1 MTPKQQRFVEEY
13 LVDLNA
19 TQAAIRA
26 GYSEKTA
33 RQIAEENLSKPDIA
47 AAIKKETEAL
57 SERTHIT
64 QEQVLKE
71 FARIGFADIRN
82 LMEWDEESATF
93 IPSSKLSDDIAA
105 TVSSVKTKK
114 RTVYLKE
121 GDPETTIEMEIRTYD
136 KVQALTQ
143 IGRRLGMFTDKTDVT
158 SGGKPIGEL
167 MDEEAIILHGEH
179 LKALRAAKASA
190 E

>member
-33 RQIAEENLSKPDIA
+33 QEQSARLLSNVMVA
-47 AAIKKETEAL
+47 AAVKKAMDVR
-57 SERTHIT
+57 SERTQID
-64 QEQVLKE
+64 QDRVLKE
-71 FARIGFADIRN
+71 LARIGLADIRH
-82 LMEWDEESATF
+82 LMEWDEEAATF

-114 RTVYLKE
+114 RTVYPKE

-143 IGRRLGMFTDKTDVT
+143 MGRHLGMFTDKTVHEFSDLT
-158 SGGKPIGEL
+158 
-167 MDEEAIILHGEH
+167 DEERVARLG
-179 LKALRAAKASA
+179 ALFDTARTRRDGRAPQ
-190 E
+190 